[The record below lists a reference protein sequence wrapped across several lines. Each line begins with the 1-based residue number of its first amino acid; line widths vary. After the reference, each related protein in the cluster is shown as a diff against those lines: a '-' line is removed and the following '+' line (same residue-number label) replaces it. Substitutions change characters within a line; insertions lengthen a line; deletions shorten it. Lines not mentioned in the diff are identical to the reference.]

1 MERKAHSYSTL
12 HRLSTAITG
21 TSLRTMSSRT
31 WPSRASPPSL
41 LRSQTLRIR
50 REITGIT
57 CRPLGRDPI
66 LTTALRSVA
75 KAVPSPCLSNAF
87 VAKAVPFPCVFPM
100 ISWLR
105 QCLRLVVFAAERAAT
120 RAANEAAEAERR
132 RIRALRAK
140 KTPTP
145 PAEQLQEAEVPRVR
159 CASLVSTRRLLPF
172 QQLLEFSCW
181 NLMLESL
188 MLESLG
194 TRHLTGVCC
203 RHRLTKP
210 PPEEPIARLLAGA
223 VSELG
228 EFQRQH
234 KAARQENHDR

>member
-1 MERKAHSYSTL
+1 MFPLPSWLRQCL
-12 HRLSTAITG
+12 RL
-21 TSLRTMSSRT
+21 
-31 WPSRASPPSL
+31 
-41 LRSQTLRIR
+41 
-50 REITGIT
+50 
-57 CRPLGRDPI
+57 
-66 LTTALRSVA
+66 
-75 KAVPSPCLSNAF
+75 
-87 VAKAVPFPCVFPM
+87 VFPLP
-100 ISWLR
+100 SWLR